1 LVLLLG
7 AGLAYVAM
15 RDTDKGSVA
24 APGDTVAAVTTV
36 PGATVEPG
44 AATTEPSG
52 SETPTSDGVATT
64 AHPTFDPACV
74 EQAPS
79 GAMPSIDESAAA
91 TLGPLSASPTLTIT
105 LPRLAHFQNYETP
118 TAYALRVPGG
128 VLLKVDDYGEAGDL
142 GGTMLVLLGV
152 DGGVRWVRCLPTT
165 YVQGATWDPVQ
176 QQVAVLQ
183 SPFEVWYPLSLA
195 DGTIG
200 EQAVATPPERE
211 WPAQEL
217 PALSYVQVPSDT
229 GYVLDVIGVDEAGA
243 ELWRDSTLHVYGGEA
258 FNTSTVDGIGLAVGC
273 EEFSDDDR
281 TASVPHMRAY
291 DPADGTVRWDV
302 PGVLDVQF
310 HRRRPGDGGH
320 RVGRIAPA
328 LTQRWLVPDG
338 SVVVRRLRHGMLR
351 WQRLPLQ
358 RRGRRCGGER
368 QLRRRHRVVP
378 GQHEPRQ
385 PRGVAVMNE
394 WDVTTRDGFFDL
406 LPLHGSRALC
416 LRRAV
421 GRARPRH
428 CGTDRAEGVH
438 RVGRAGSAWRHAVR
452 RFRSAASRGA
462 SRMAEPPAR
471 PDRAVDGQPDDR
483 VQLLAELPP
492 GERTVLV
499 LRLVDEMSVAQTSE
513 VIGAS
518 ERVVETL
525 TARGLARL
533 GR

>member
-1 LVLLLG
+1 MSDRWIRGHFGDEVRPRPEFLGELERELASAWPAPSIEPEPALQPADDLGVDVWGAFQDSPAPAPAPAPAPQPPPQRVPEFVAEFSSAEPPAKPSRRRGTWVAAAALVLLLG

-229 GYVLDVIGVDEAGA
+229 SYVLDVIGIDEAGA

-273 EEFSDDDR
+273 EEFSDEPYCIG
-281 TASVPHMRAY
+281 PHMRAY

-302 PGVLDVQF
+302 PGVLDVGF
-310 HRRRPGDGGH
+310 IADGLAMVVTESGES
-320 RVGRIAPA
+320 R
-328 LTQRWLVPDG
+328 LLSLSDG
-338 SVVVRRLRHGMLR
+338 SFLTGQWSSDAFGTECCGGSDYHFNVVAGGVVVNVNYG
-351 WQRLPLQ
+351 
-358 RRGRRCGGER
+358 
-368 QLRRRHRVVP
+368 VVTVWYP
-378 GQHEPRQ
+378 ASMNLGSHE
-385 PRGVAVMNE
+385 VS
-394 WDVTTRDGFFDL
+394 L
-406 LPLHGSRALC
+406 S
-416 LRRAV
+416 
-421 GRARPRH
+421 
-428 CGTDRAEGVH
+428 
-438 RVGRAGSAWRHAVR
+438 
-452 RFRSAASRGA
+452 
-462 SRMAEPPAR
+462 
-471 PDRAVDGQPDDR
+471 
-483 VQLLAELPP
+483 
-492 GERTVLV
+492 
-499 LRLVDEMSVAQTSE
+499 
-513 VIGAS
+513 
-518 ERVVETL
+518 
-525 TARGLARL
+525 
-533 GR
+533 

>member
-1 LVLLLG
+1 MASAQHRDPSRRSSPRTTSGVDVWGAFQDSPAPAPAPAPAPQPPPQRVPEFVAEFSSAEPPAKPSRRRGTWVAAAALVLLLG

-229 GYVLDVIGVDEAGA
+229 SYVLDVIGIDEAGA

-273 EEFSDDDR
+273 EEFSDDDPYCIGPTHAGLR
-281 TASVPHMRAY
+281 
-291 DPADGTVRWDV
+291 
-302 PGVLDVQF
+302 PGRRHGALG
-310 HRRRPGDGGH
+310 RPRRPGRCSFIADGLAMVVTESGES
-320 RVGRIAPA
+320 R
-328 LTQRWLVPDG
+328 LLSLSDG
-338 SVVVRRLRHGMLR
+338 SFLTGQWSSDAFGTECCGGSDYHFNVVAGGVVVNVNYG
-351 WQRLPLQ
+351 
-358 RRGRRCGGER
+358 
-368 QLRRRHRVVP
+368 VVTVWYP
-378 GQHEPRQ
+378 ASMNLGSHE
-385 PRGVAVMNE
+385 VS
-394 WDVTTRDGFFDL
+394 L
-406 LPLHGSRALC
+406 S
-416 LRRAV
+416 
-421 GRARPRH
+421 
-428 CGTDRAEGVH
+428 
-438 RVGRAGSAWRHAVR
+438 
-452 RFRSAASRGA
+452 
-462 SRMAEPPAR
+462 
-471 PDRAVDGQPDDR
+471 
-483 VQLLAELPP
+483 
-492 GERTVLV
+492 
-499 LRLVDEMSVAQTSE
+499 
-513 VIGAS
+513 
-518 ERVVETL
+518 
-525 TARGLARL
+525 
-533 GR
+533 